1 MATLHNRVSRK
12 ELKEKAAS
20 ETLLRNTLS
29 FYCYFEIIDPVSLR
43 NHWYSILDSLG
54 VKGRIYIANEG
65 INAPA
70 VNSEESSTPAPEETT
85 APEPEVTVAPTEEPA
100 PADVTPTP
108 ENA

>member
-1 MATLHNRVSRK
+1 MKVVYTENEKRHIFES
-12 ELKEKAAS
+12 ETGHMSTFLKERVTKEQAEVLFQAQ
-20 ETLLRNTLS
+20 L
-29 FYCYFEIIDPVSLR
+29 
-43 NHWYSILDSLG
+43 
-54 VKGRIYIANEG
+54 ANEG

>member
-1 MATLHNRVSRK
+1 MKVVYTENEKRHIFES
-12 ELKEKAAS
+12 ETGHMSTFLKERVTKEQAEVLFQAQ
-20 ETLLRNTLS
+20 L
-29 FYCYFEIIDPVSLR
+29 
-43 NHWYSILDSLG
+43 
-54 VKGRIYIANEG
+54 ANEG

-85 APEPEVTVAPTEEPA
+85 IPEPEATVATTEEPA